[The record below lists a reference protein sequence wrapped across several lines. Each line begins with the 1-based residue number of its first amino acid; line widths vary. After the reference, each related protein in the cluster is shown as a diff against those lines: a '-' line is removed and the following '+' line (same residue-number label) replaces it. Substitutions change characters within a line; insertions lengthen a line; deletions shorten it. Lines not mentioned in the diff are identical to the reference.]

1 MMETGHSKRERKVAL
16 AVGMM
21 LIVLIVIFAA
31 KKGLLSKSAS
41 SKNSTQSAIE
51 EIFSSSAPAQEDPA
65 NAVYEPI
72 AAPIR
77 ARAPAA
83 AVGEDVRGNE
93 ISISMGGDGTTGPV
107 MEEAVLTNVLIS
119 SAEDIEPYE
128 EVIEPVQEE
137 DLVIYIVQSGD
148 TLSTIAQQFYGI
160 SSKYLLI
167 ARANGLRNANVLRV
181 GMELVIPDV
190 QNVHRPLDNKSD
202 VRVPT
207 KAKDKEK
214 TTEIEKNYIVK
225 KNDSLWRIAAAAY
238 GDGSRWKQVFDANRD
253 SLRDKDS
260 IRVGQVLRLP

>member
-51 EIFSSSAPAQEDPA
+51 EIFSGSAPAQEDPA

-72 AAPIR
+72 ATPIR
-77 ARAPAA
+77 TRAPAA
-83 AVGEDVRGNE
+83 TVGEDVRRNE

-107 MEEAVLTNVLIS
+107 MAVPTDVLSS

-190 QNVHRPLDNKSD
+190 QNVHRPPDNKSD